1 MNIIKPHKLI
11 SREVLGTD
19 LERVKNDSVEM
30 AKLCLQPKGLK
41 KFAFALAHCQVT
53 DQDPLR
59 FFVNYFGDI
68 IINPVITKRRDKPFR
83 EKEGC
88 MSFAHL
94 KDITVSRNHL
104 IEVEY
109 FILEWGMMVKT
120 YQVLKDLNA
129 RVFQHEIDHFEAKYI
144 YGGIM

>member
-1 MNIIKPHKLI
+1 MEIIKSHKLI
-11 SREVLGTD
+11 SRYVLPSD
-19 LERVKNDSVEM
+19 LDRVKSDAVGM
-30 AKLCLQPKGLK
+30 ANLCLRPKGLK

-68 IINPVITKRRDKPFR
+68 VINPVITKRLDKPYR

-94 KDITVSRNHL
+94 KDITVARNHL
-104 IEVEY
+104 IEVNY
-109 FILEWGMMVKT
+109 FTLQFGMMLA
-120 YQVLKDLNA
+120 QVQQFSGLNA
-129 RVFQHEIDHFEAKYI
+129 RVFQHEIDHFNGVNI
-144 YGGIM
+144 YGR